1 MKAEK
6 KFCKWFWSKFK
17 VLAILEEGLE
27 TWAEEVLSPNTLG
40 SIALFLSPEN
50 LNGL

>member
-6 KFCKWFWSKFK
+6 KFCNRFWSKFK

-27 TWAEEVLSPNTLG
+27 TLAEEVLSPNTLG
-40 SIALFLSPEN
+40 SIALLISLVPFT
-50 LNGL
+50 